1 MYGGKKRNL
10 KPQKIFFKSNATPQR
25 IDIYLLLYWKPLQS
39 LSSILRQ
46 QLLFTHLRFISG
58 NNVIVADSWLRPR
71 YFHKIL
77 SQPSHRHLKYVAL
90 LSPKCFMCF
99 HQDFLW
105 SSLICDPVKKRCNGW
120 ISHPSLR
127 QITWWMVWSG
137 GMRIIA
143 FSGPASVSCIE
154 FSFAELLDIGLV
166 MLPLKK

>member
-39 LSSILRQ
+39 LSSILR
-46 QLLFTHLRFISG
+46 TTTFIYSSQ
-58 NNVIVADSWLRPR
+58 IHRWLRPR
-71 YFHKIL
+71 YFHEIL

-105 SSLICDPVKKRCNGW
+105 SSLICDPVKKRCSGW

-166 MLPLKK
+166 MLPLNK